1 MAKALDAT
9 FDPSQ
14 QWVPT
19 QEGTY
24 PAHVTS
30 LSSKEVNTRAG
41 EAIVVNMTY
50 KIADEAADLEQL
62 VYEMDGYNYKRDAD
76 NNRIPVANG
85 DGQQAT
91 TDCGHLVGRDVWDNG
106 WFIFTASESGS
117 KNSRYFQL
125 LENLGIKV
133 EEQMLG
139 DKKVKKLVLIEEE
152 DVKGKPVIVELS
164 RQEYVTTD
172 TKHLPPEQQ
181 EWRTSFKVSKVNPW
195 DKGEQL
201 TIDELDGD
209 DVPF

>member
-30 LSSKEVNTRAG
+30 LTSKEVNTRAG

-50 KIADEAADLEQL
+50 KVAPEVSEVTQP
-62 VYEMDGYNYKRDAD
+62 VWEMDGYNYKKDPQTG
-76 NNRIPVANG
+76 NKIPVFNG
-85 DGQQAT
+85 SGTQSEAS
-91 TDCGHLVGRDVWDNG
+91 CGHLKDKILYDNG
-106 WFIFTASESGS
+106 FFVFTDTSSAS

-125 LENLGIKV
+125 LENLDIKCEDDKGI
-133 EEQMLG
+133 
-139 DKKVKKLVLIEEE
+139 KKLVLIEEE
-152 DVKGKPVIVELS
+152 DVVGKPVLVTTR
-164 RQEYVTTD
+164 RQEYVTKETRD
-172 TKHLPPEQQ
+172 LPIDQQ
-181 EWRTSFKVSKVNPW
+181 EKRATFKVNTVTLW
-195 DKGEQL
+195 EDGDVL
-201 TIDELDGD
+201 TQDELDD

>member
-30 LSSKEVNTRAG
+30 LTSKEVNTRAG

-50 KIADEAADLEQL
+50 KVAPEVSEVTQP
-62 VYEMDGYNYKRDAD
+62 VWEMDGYNYKKDPQTG
-76 NNRIPVANG
+76 NKIPVFNG
-85 DGQQAT
+85 SGTQSEAS
-91 TDCGHLVGRDVWDNG
+91 CGHLKDKILYDNG
-106 WFIFTASESGS
+106 FFVFTDTSSAS

-125 LENLGIKV
+125 LENLDIKCEDDKGI
-133 EEQMLG
+133 
-139 DKKVKKLVLIEEE
+139 KKLVLIEEE
-152 DVKGKPVIVELS
+152 DVVGKPVLVTTR
-164 RQEYVTTD
+164 RQEYVTKETRDLPTD
-172 TKHLPPEQQ
+172 QQ
-181 EWRTSFKVSKVNPW
+181 EKRATFKVNTITIW
-195 DKGEQL
+195 EEGEILSQDE
-201 TIDELDGD
+201 IDD

>member
-50 KIADEAADLEQL
+50 KVAPEVSEVTQP
-62 VYEMDGYNYKRDAD
+62 VWEMDGYNYKKDPQTG
-76 NNRIPVANG
+76 NKIPVFNG
-85 DGQQAT
+85 SGTQSET
-91 TDCGHLVGRDVWDNG
+91 NCSHLKDKILYDNG
-106 WFIFTASESGS
+106 FFVFTDTSSAS

-125 LENLGIKV
+125 LENLDIKCEDEKGI
-133 EEQMLG
+133 
-139 DKKVKKLVLIEEE
+139 KKLVLIEEE
-152 DVKGKPVIVELS
+152 DVIGKPVLVTTR
-164 RQEYVTTD
+164 RQEYVTKETRD
-172 TKHLPPEQQ
+172 LPINQQ
-181 EWRTSFKVSKVNPW
+181 EKRATFKVNTVTLW
-195 DKGEQL
+195 EDGDVL
-201 TIDELDGD
+201 TQDELDD

>member
-30 LSSKEVNTRAG
+30 LTSKEVNTRAG

-50 KIADEAADLEQL
+50 KVAPEVSEVTQP
-62 VYEMDGYNYKRDAD
+62 VWEMDGYNYKK
-76 NNRIPVANG
+76 NPQTGNKIPVFNG
-85 DGQQAT
+85 SGTQAET
-91 TDCGHLVGRDVWDNG
+91 NCSHLKDKILYDNG
-106 WFIFTASESGS
+106 FFVFTDTSSAS

-125 LENLGIKV
+125 LENLDIKCEDDKGI
-133 EEQMLG
+133 
-139 DKKVKKLVLIEEE
+139 KKLVLIEEE
-152 DVKGKPVIVELS
+152 DVIGKPVLVTTR
-164 RQEYVTTD
+164 RQEYVTKETRD
-172 TKHLPPEQQ
+172 LPINQQ
-181 EWRTSFKVSKVNPW
+181 EKRATFKVNTVTLW
-195 DKGEQL
+195 EDGDVL
-201 TIDELDGD
+201 TQDELDD

>member
-1 MAKALDAT
+1 MAKALDAI

-50 KIADEAADLEQL
+50 KVAPEVSEVMQP
-62 VYEMDGYNYKRDAD
+62 VWEMDGYNYKRDPQTGD
-76 NNRIPVANG
+76 KIPVFNG
-85 DGQQAT
+85 SCTQAET
-91 TDCGHLVGRDVWDNG
+91 HCGHLKDKILYDNG
-106 WFIFTASESGS
+106 FFVFTDTSSQS

-125 LENLGIKV
+125 LENLDIKCEDDKGI
-133 EEQMLG
+133 
-139 DKKVKKLVLIEEE
+139 KKLVLIEEE
-152 DVKGKPVIVELS
+152 DVVGKPVLVTTR
-164 RQEYVTTD
+164 RQEYVTKETRD
-172 TKHLPPEQQ
+172 LPPDQQ
-181 EWRTSFKVSKVNPW
+181 EKRATFKVNTVTLW
-195 DKGEQL
+195 EDGDVL
-201 TIDELDGD
+201 TQDELDD